1 MSIPGLTSVV
11 IPENITVH
19 LGLPNEEAQ
28 NVTVNFIDYIKNVA
42 SSEVYPT
49 WPESAIRAN
58 VYAIVSIALNRV
70 FTEWYRSRGYNFDIT
85 NTTQF
90 DQSYVHNRGIFD
102 NISNIV
108 DDIFDDYIVRQGRLE
123 PLFATY
129 CDGRV
134 AQCDGL
140 YQWGTVEL
148 ANEGYLPYDILTYYY
163 GNDIN
168 LVSDA
173 PVVNFEET
181 YPGTPVKLGDAGPY
195 VLLLQLYLNV
205 ISTNFPAIP
214 KINPTNGIFST
225 STEEAVKAFQTTF
238 NLPVTGIVDKGTW
251 YRIRNIY
258 VAIRKLAEL
267 TSQGVLLSDI
277 PREFNEILDEGIIV
291 PQVQLVQYFLNV
303 LSAFYDTIPAV
314 DIDGILGPQTR
325 TSIIEFQKT
334 VELPATGIIDEQTW
348 NTLYDSVL
356 GILVRLTPTT
366 VYLPRLIYP
375 GTILQRGSEGPS
387 VLIMQ
392 EYLAYISSVMP
403 SITNV
408 PYNLV
413 DGVFGPITESAV
425 RTFERDFGLVVD
437 GIVDEYTWNRIVEVY
452 RIMRY
457 GEQRSVG
464 QFPGA
469 EVGGV

>member
-1 MSIPGLTSVV
+1 MSIPGFTTVV
-11 IPENITVH
+11 IPETITVH
-19 LGLPNEEAQ
+19 LGGPDEDAQ

-58 VYAIVSIALNRV
+58 VYSIVSIALNRV

-108 DDIFDDYIVRQGRLE
+108 DDIFDDYIVRQGQLE
-123 PLFATY
+123 PLYATY

-148 ANEGYLPYDILTYYY
+148 ANEGYIPYDILTYYY
-163 GNDIN
+163 GNNIN
-168 LVSDA
+168 LITNA

-181 YPGTPVKLGDAGPY
+181 YPGTPIKLDDAGPY
-195 VLLLQLYLNV
+195 VLLLQLSLNV

-214 KINPTNGIFST
+214 KISPTNGVFST
-225 STEEAVKAFQTTF
+225 NTEEAVKAFQTTF

-251 YRIRNIY
+251 YKIRSIY

-267 TSQGVLLSDI
+267 TSQGVLL
-277 PREFNEILDEGIIV
+277 NEIPSEFDEIIDEGSSV

-303 LSAFYDTIPAV
+303 LSAFYDTIPSV
-314 DIDGILGPQTR
+314 DIDGVMGPQTR
-325 TSIIEFQKT
+325 SAIIEFQKT
-334 VELPATGIIDEQTW
+334 VDLPATGIIDEQTW
-348 NTLYDSVL
+348 NTLYNSISS
-356 GILVRLTPTT
+356 ILVRLPPAT

-375 GTILQRGSEGPS
+375 GTVLQRGSEGPN
-387 VLIMQ
+387 VLVIQ
-392 EYLAYISSVMP
+392 EYLAYISSIIP
-403 SITNV
+403 SITRV
-408 PYNLV
+408 PYESV

-425 RTFERDFGLVVD
+425 RTFESDFGLTVD

-452 RIMRY
+452 RILRY
-457 GEQRSVG
+457 GEQRSTG

-469 EVGGV
+469 EVGGA